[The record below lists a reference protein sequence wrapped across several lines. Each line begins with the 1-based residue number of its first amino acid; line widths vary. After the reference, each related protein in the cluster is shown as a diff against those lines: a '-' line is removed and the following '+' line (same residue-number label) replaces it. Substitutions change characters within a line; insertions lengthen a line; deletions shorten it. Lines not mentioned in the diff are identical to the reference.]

1 MTLESKL
8 AELEQRRT
16 AFKDFRESV
25 EADLRRLREQRLAT
39 EQAAIIQLVLEAA
52 AAGATTGQIKRA
64 YGTKDHRTIADII
77 RNHAAEI
84 EALQRRTVE
93 AVEEIPDW
101 LTMDDNSV
109 TVREGEFEAEF
120 TWTEVGDELMF
131 ITEEPLWD
139 PSYTIKNEAVA
150 LLDGKTESESE
161 RARLIAKFLSSN
173 ASR

>member
-1 MTLESKL
+1 MTLEDKL

-39 EQAAIIQLVLEAA
+39 EQAAIVGLILEAA

-77 RNHAAEI
+77 RNHTAEI
-84 EALQRRTVE
+84 EALQRRTVD
-93 AVEEIPDW
+93 AVEELPDW
-101 LTMDDNSV
+101 LTLHEHYV
-109 TVREGEFEAEF
+109 TVREGEFEANF
-120 TWTEVGDELMF
+120 TWTDVGDEFMF
-131 ITEEPLWD
+131 VTEEPLCD

-161 RARLIAKFLSSN
+161 RARLIAKFLSN
-173 ASR
+173 NPSR